1 LTKLGIDKN
10 GLAPMTLPA
19 PIASVS
25 PGRIA
30 LAACLLMTVGI
41 VSVQGRPLKRPAPAD
56 LAKQHEQNVES
67 PQSKADKAAKQS
79 VPAQP
84 APAQPI
90 IAQPAADQPAA
101 AEVIKQREQELD
113 SLRTEQQQ
121 ATEAERKLAA
131 ENEMLSEDRRKLTA
145 SLIEGATRIRADE
158 ERVTAAETRMHEL
171 EGSEAAIRKS
181 LTGRRALIAEV
192 LAALQRIGHH
202 PPPAVFAGAQDA
214 LESIRTAMTL
224 GAVLPEMRV
233 ETETLMT
240 ELAGLGRVRKDLAI
254 ERDRQASEITELGA
268 AQKRM
273 SALVEER
280 QKRQAEVEHAMDEE
294 RQRVLALGRQADNL
308 KDLIAKLEQAA
319 AESAKRAERL
329 AARPVE
335 ESKPSDAKSDAKSE
349 AKSEAKSGP
358 SRPVA
363 PKDPKEPTR
372 LAPVVAFA
380 AAKGTLLLP
389 ANGVKLKDFGA
400 SDRAGGTEKGISIA
414 TRAGAQVTA
423 PSDGWVV
430 YAAPYRSYGQLL
442 ILNVG
447 GGYHVL
453 LAGMERITVDLGQF
467 VLTGEP
473 VAVMGNGTQVAS
485 TTAASTN
492 PVTTMTTASDSG
504 SPSSGSPTAGTTQPV
519 LYIEFR
525 KDGTPVDP
533 TPWWAATNS
542 EKVRG

>member
-1 LTKLGIDKN
+1 MELAKLGIGED
-10 GLAPMTLPA
+10 GLAPMTMPA
-19 PIASVS
+19 PVAAVPWSRIVASVCLV
-25 PGRIA
+25 
-30 LAACLLMTVGI
+30 LAVG
-41 VSVQGRPLKRPAPAD
+41 VASAQTRPAKRPTPSEI
-56 LAKQHEQNVES
+56 AKQREAE
-67 PQSKADKAAKQS
+67 KAAVKK
-79 VPAQP
+79 PASG
-84 APAQPI
+84 
-90 IAQPAADQPAA
+90 ADD
-101 AEVIKQREQELD
+101 IKQREQELD
-113 SLRTEQQQ
+113 SLRAEQQQ

-131 ENEMLSEDRRKLTA
+131 ENEMLAEDRRKLTA
-145 SLIEGATRIRADE
+145 ALVEGATRIRADE
-158 ERVTAAETRMHEL
+158 ERVTAVEARLHEL
-171 EGSEAAIRKS
+171 EGSEADIRKS

-214 LESIRTAMTL
+214 LESIRTAMAL

-233 ETETLMT
+233 ETASLMT
-240 ELAGLGRVRKDLAI
+240 ELSGLIRVRQELAN
-254 ERDRQASEITELGA
+254 ERDRQATEIAGLA
-268 AQKRM
+268 AEQKRM
-273 SALVEER
+273 AALVEER

-294 RQRVLALGRQADNL
+294 RQRVLALARQAENL
-308 KDLIAKLEQAA
+308 KDLIAKLEQGAEAA
-319 AESAKRAERL
+319 RRAARF
-329 AARPVE
+329 AARPAD
-335 ESKPSDAKSDAKSE
+335 ESKPSEPRSSADAL
-349 AKSEAKSGP
+349 
-358 SRPVA
+358 
-363 PKDPKEPTR
+363 KDPAR
-372 LAPVVAFA
+372 LAPVIAFA

-389 ANGVKLKDFGA
+389 ANGVKIREFGA
-400 SDRAGGTEKGISIA
+400 ADGTGGTEKGISIA

-473 VAVMGNGTQVAS
+473 VAAMGNGTQVAS
-485 TTAASTN
+485 SPQAAASST
-492 PVTTMTTASDSG
+492 PVMATSASDSG
-504 SPSSGSPTAGTTQPV
+504 SATTGTAQPV
-519 LYIEFR
+519 LYVEFR

>member
-1 LTKLGIDKN
+1 
-10 GLAPMTLPA
+10 MTIA
-19 PIASVS
+19 VPIASVPWS
-25 PGRIA
+25 RIA
-30 LAACLLMTVGI
+30 VAAFLVLAVGA
-41 VSVQGRPLKRPAPAD
+41 VSAQTKPAKKPAPASLVKQRKQAVD
-56 LAKQHEQNVES
+56 PPQPTEDSGTATKTAPVEAIKQH
-67 PQSKADKAAKQS
+67 
-79 VPAQP
+79 
-84 APAQPI
+84 
-90 IAQPAADQPAA
+90 
-101 AEVIKQREQELD
+101 EQELD
-113 SLRTEQQQ
+113 SLRAEQQQ
-121 ATEAERKLAA
+121 ATEAEQKLAA
-131 ENEMLSEDRRKLTA
+131 ENEMLGEDRRKLTA
-145 SLIEGATRIRADE
+145 ALIDGATRIRAAE

-171 EGSEAAIRKS
+171 EGREADIRKS

-224 GAVLPEMRV
+224 GAVLPEMRA
-233 ETETLMT
+233 ETQSLMA
-240 ELAGLGRVRKDLAI
+240 ELSDLVRVRQDLVI
-254 ERDRQASEITELGA
+254 EHDRQATEIAELA
-268 AQKRM
+268 AEQKRM
-273 SALVEER
+273 AALVEER
-280 QKRQAEVEHAMDEE
+280 QKRQAEVEHAMEEE
-294 RQRVLALGRQADNL
+294 RQRVLALAHQADNL
-308 KDLIAKLEQAA
+308 KDLIAKLEQGAEAA
-319 AESAKRAERL
+319 RRAARF
-329 AARPVE
+329 AARPAD
-335 ESKPSDAKSDAKSE
+335 ESKSSDPRSGAAAVQDPS
-349 AKSEAKSGP
+349 
-358 SRPVA
+358 
-363 PKDPKEPTR
+363 R
-372 LAPVVAFA
+372 LAPVIAFA

-389 ANGVKLKDFGA
+389 ANGVKIREFGA
-400 SDRAGGTEKGISIA
+400 TDRSGGTEKGISIA

-485 TTAASTN
+485 TSTANGSTM
-492 PVTTMTTASDSG
+492 PVLTSASDSG
-504 SPSSGSPTAGTTQPV
+504 SPTTGTTQPV

>member
-1 LTKLGIDKN
+1 LTKPELAERGIGED
-10 GLAPMTLPA
+10 GLAPMTMPA
-19 PIASVS
+19 PIA
-25 PGRIA
+25 PAFRGRV
-30 LAACLLMTVGI
+30 LTAACLALAVGI
-41 VSVQGRPLKRPAPAD
+41 VSAPAKPAKRPAPAD
-56 LAKQHEQNVES
+56 LAKQRSQDVES
-67 PQSKADKAAKQS
+67 PQSKADKAA
-79 VPAQP
+79 AQKP
-84 APAQPI
+84 APT
-90 IAQPAADQPAA
+90 
-101 AEVIKQREQELD
+101 EVIKQREQELD
-113 SLRTEQQQ
+113 TLRTEQQR
-121 ATEAERKLAA
+121 ATEAAQKLAA
-131 ENEMLSEDRRKLTA
+131 ENELISEDRRKLTA

-171 EGSEAAIRKS
+171 EGRDADIRKS
-181 LTGRRALIAEV
+181 LMDRRALIAEV

-233 ETETLMT
+233 ETESLMT
-240 ELAGLGRVRKDLAI
+240 ELSGLIRVRQELAA
-254 ERDRQASEITELGA
+254 ERDRQATEIAELA
-268 AQKRM
+268 AEQKRM
-273 SALVEER
+273 AALVEER
-280 QKRQAEVEHAMDEE
+280 QKRQAEVEHAMEEE
-294 RQRVLALGRQADNL
+294 RQRVLALARQADNL
-308 KDLIAKLEQAA
+308 KDLIAKLEQGVEAAKRTARMAARTADESKSSEPRSGAA
-319 AESAKRAERL
+319 AK
-329 AARPVE
+329 
-335 ESKPSDAKSDAKSE
+335 D
-349 AKSEAKSGP
+349 P
-358 SRPVA
+358 SRLEPVI
-363 PKDPKEPTR
+363 
-372 LAPVVAFA
+372 AFA

-389 ANGVKLKDFGA
+389 ANGVKIRDFGA
-400 SDRAGGTEKGISIA
+400 TDRTGGTEKGISIA

-485 TTAASTN
+485 SSTS
-492 PVTTMTTASDSG
+492 VSTMPLLTSGSESG
-504 SPSSGSPTAGTTQPV
+504 SPPAGTTTQPV

-533 TPWWAATNS
+533 APWWAASNS

>member
-1 LTKLGIDKN
+1 LAKPGIGED
-10 GLAPMTLPA
+10 GLAPMTLSAPMLPA
-19 PIASVS
+19 PTASVS
-25 PGRIA
+25 RSRIA
-30 LAACLLMTVGI
+30 VAACLVLAVGI
-41 VSVQGRPLKRPAPAD
+41 GSAQTRPLKKPVPAD
-56 LAKQHEQNVES
+56 LAKQREQTVES
-67 PQSKADKAAKQS
+67 PQSKADKAAQ
-79 VPAQP
+79 QP
-84 APAQPI
+84 ASP
-90 IAQPAADQPAA
+90 
-101 AEVIKQREQELD
+101 EVIKQREQELD
-113 SLRTEQQQ
+113 SLRAEQQQ
-121 ATEAERKLAA
+121 AAEAAQKLAA

-145 SLIEGATRIRADE
+145 SLVEGATRIRTDE

-181 LTGRRALIAEV
+181 LTGRRAVIAEV

-214 LESIRTAMTL
+214 LESIRTAMSL
-224 GAVLPEMRV
+224 GAVLPGMRV

-240 ELAGLGRVRKDLAI
+240 ELAGLVRVRQDLAV
-254 ERDRQASEITELGA
+254 ERDRQASEIAELGA

-294 RQRVLALGRQADNL
+294 RQRVLALARQADNL
-308 KDLIAKLEQAA
+308 KDLIAKLEQGVDSARQAA
-319 AESAKRAERL
+319 RL
-329 AARPVE
+329 AARPPE
-335 ESKPSDAKSDAKSE
+335 ESKPSDTKIGPGVAKD
-349 AKSEAKSGP
+349 
-358 SRPVA
+358 
-363 PKDPKEPTR
+363 PTR
-372 LAPVVAFA
+372 LAPAVAFA

-389 ANGVKLKDFGA
+389 ANGVKLKEFGA
-400 SDRAGGTEKGISIA
+400 ADRAGGTEKGVSMA

-473 VAVMGNGTQVAS
+473 IAVMGNGTQVAS
-485 TTAASTN
+485 ATQAASTTAASTTTASTNISASTN
-492 PVTTMTTASDSG
+492 PLTKMTSASDSG
-504 SPSSGSPTAGTTQPV
+504 SPTSGSPTSGVLTAGTTRPV

-525 KDGTPVDP
+525 KDGSPVDP
-533 TPWWAATNS
+533 APWWAATNS

>member
-1 LTKLGIDKN
+1 LAERGIGED
-10 GLAPMTLPA
+10 GLAPMTMPA
-19 PIASVS
+19 PIASAFR
-25 PGRIA
+25 GRVVV
-30 LAACLLMTVGI
+30 AACLALAVGI
-41 VSVQGRPLKRPAPAD
+41 VSAQTRPAKKPVPAD
-56 LAKQHEQNVES
+56 LAKQRSPDVES
-67 PQSKADKAAKQS
+67 PQSKADKAAVQK
-79 VPAQP
+79 P
-84 APAQPI
+84 APTEA
-90 IAQPAADQPAA
+90 
-101 AEVIKQREQELD
+101 IKQREQELD
-113 SLRTEQQQ
+113 TLRAEQQQ
-121 ATEAERKLAA
+121 ATEAAQQLAA
-131 ENEMLSEDRRKLTA
+131 ENELISEDRRKLTGA
-145 SLIEGATRIRADE
+145 LIEGATRIRADE

-171 EGSEAAIRKS
+171 EGREADIRKS
-181 LTGRRALIAEV
+181 LMGRRALIAEV

-233 ETETLMT
+233 ETESLMT
-240 ELAGLGRVRKDLAI
+240 ELSGLIRVRQELAA
-254 ERDRQASEITELGA
+254 ERDRQGTEIAELA
-268 AQKRM
+268 AEQKRM
-273 SALVEER
+273 AALVEER
-280 QKRQAEVEHAMDEE
+280 QKRQAEVEHAMEEE
-294 RQRVLALGRQADNL
+294 RQRVLALARQADNL
-308 KDLIAKLEQAA
+308 KDLIAKLEQGVEA
-319 AESAKRAERL
+319 AKRAARM
-329 AARPVE
+329 AARPAD
-335 ESKPSDAKSDAKSE
+335 ESKSSEPRSSAAAAKD
-349 AKSEAKSGP
+349 P
-358 SRPVA
+358 SRLEPVI
-363 PKDPKEPTR
+363 
-372 LAPVVAFA
+372 AFA

-400 SDRAGGTEKGISIA
+400 TDRTGGTEKGISIA

-485 TTAASTN
+485 SSSTSASTM
-492 PVTTMTTASDSG
+492 PLLTSASESG
-504 SPSSGSPTAGTTQPV
+504 SPPTGTTTQPV

-525 KDGTPVDP
+525 KDGAPVDP
-533 TPWWAATNS
+533 TPWWAANNS

>member
-1 LTKLGIDKN
+1 
-10 GLAPMTLPA
+10 MTLSA

-25 PGRIA
+25 PSRIA
-30 LAACLLMTVGI
+30 LAACLVMTVGI
-41 VSVQGRPLKRPAPAD
+41 VSVQGRPLKRPTPAD
-56 LAKQHEQNVES
+56 PAKQQNVES
-67 PQSKADKAAKQS
+67 PQSKVDKAAKQS

-84 APAQPI
+84 APAQPVT
-90 IAQPAADQPAA
+90 AQPAAAQPA

-113 SLRTEQQQ
+113 SLRAEQQQ

-145 SLIEGATRIRADE
+145 SLIECATRIRADE

-181 LTGRRALIAEV
+181 LTGRRAVIAEV

-233 ETETLMT
+233 ETETLLT

-254 ERDRQASEITELGA
+254 ERDRQATEIAELGA

-308 KDLIAKLEQAA
+308 KDLIAKLEQGV
-319 AESAKRAERL
+319 ENAKRAARL
-329 AARPVE
+329 AARPPE
-335 ESKPSDAKSDAKSE
+335 ESKPSEPKSDAKSDAKP
-349 AKSEAKSGP
+349 APSGAA
-358 SRPVA
+358 A
-363 PKDPKEPTR
+363 PKDPTR

-400 SDRAGGTEKGISIA
+400 SDRAGGTEKGISIS

-485 TTAASTN
+485 TTAASTS

-504 SPSSGSPTAGTTQPV
+504 SPSSGSSTAGTTQPV

>member
-1 LTKLGIDKN
+1 
-10 GLAPMTLPA
+10 MTLPA
-19 PIASVS
+19 PIAPVS
-25 PGRIA
+25 WSRIA
-30 LAACLLMTVGI
+30 AAACIVLAVGI
-41 VSVQGRPLKRPAPAD
+41 VPGQTRPLKRPAPPD
-56 LAKQHEQNVES
+56 LTKQREQNAES
-67 PQSKADKAAKQS
+67 PQSKADKAAKE
-79 VPAQP
+79 PASTE
-84 APAQPI
+84 I
-90 IAQPAADQPAA
+90 
-101 AEVIKQREQELD
+101 IKQREQELD
-113 SLRTEQQQ
+113 SLRAAQRQ
-121 ATEAERKLAA
+121 ATEAEQKLAA

-145 SLIEGATRIRADE
+145 SLIEGAARIRTDE
-158 ERVTAAETRMHEL
+158 ERVTAVEARMHEL

-181 LTGRRALIAEV
+181 LMGRRALIAEV

-233 ETETLMT
+233 ETESLLT
-240 ELAGLGRVRKDLAI
+240 ELSGLVRVRQELAS
-254 ERDRQASEITELGA
+254 ERDRQASEIAELGA

-294 RQRVLALGRQADNL
+294 RQRVLALARQADNL
-308 KDLIAKLEQAA
+308 KDLIAKLEQGVESARRAA
-319 AESAKRAERL
+319 AV
-329 AARPVE
+329 AARPTE
-335 ESKPSDAKSDAKSE
+335 ESKPSE
-349 AKSEAKSGP
+349 AKTAPPAAK
-358 SRPVA
+358 
-363 PKDPKEPTR
+363 DPTR
-372 LAPVVAFA
+372 LAPVIAFA

-389 ANGVKLKDFGA
+389 ANGVKFKDFGA
-400 SDRAGGTEKGISIA
+400 PDRAGGTEKGISIA

-473 VAVMGNGTQVAS
+473 VAAMGNGTQVAS

-492 PVTTMTTASDSG
+492 MTASTNPVTMMTSASDSG
-504 SPSSGSPTAGTTQPV
+504 SPSSGSSTAGTTQPI

>member
-1 LTKLGIDKN
+1 MLPQLVAICGKLCWNISETGI
-10 GLAPMTLPA
+10 GETGIGERPMTLPA
-19 PIASVS
+19 PIASVCWS
-25 PGRIA
+25 RIA
-30 LAACLLMTVGI
+30 VAACAVLAVGI
-41 VSVQGRPLKRPAPAD
+41 VSAQTRPLKRPAPAD
-56 LAKQHEQNVES
+56 LAKQHEQNADT
-67 PQSKADKAAKQS
+67 PQSKMDKAAK
-79 VPAQP
+79 PP
-84 APAQPI
+84 APTEI
-90 IAQPAADQPAA
+90 
-101 AEVIKQREQELD
+101 IKQREQELD
-113 SLRTEQQQ
+113 SLRAEQQQ
-121 ATEAERKLAA
+121 ATEAEQKLAA

-145 SLIEGATRIRADE
+145 SLIEGASRIRADE
-158 ERVTAAETRMHEL
+158 ERVTAVETRMHEL

-181 LTGRRALIAEV
+181 LAGRRALIAEV

-233 ETETLMT
+233 ETESLMT
-240 ELAGLGRVRKDLAI
+240 ELSGLVRVRQDLAV
-254 ERDRQASEITELGA
+254 ERDHQASEIAELDA

-294 RQRVLALGRQADNL
+294 RQRVLALARQADNL
-308 KDLIAKLEQAA
+308 KDLIAKLEQGAENARRAA
-319 AESAKRAERL
+319 AL
-329 AARPVE
+329 AVRPTE
-335 ESKPSDAKSDAKSE
+335 ESRPSDAKSGPAAAK
-349 AKSEAKSGP
+349 
-358 SRPVA
+358 
-363 PKDPKEPTR
+363 DPTR
-372 LAPVVAFA
+372 LAPVIAFA
-380 AAKGTLLLP
+380 AAKGTLSLP
-389 ANGVKLKDFGA
+389 ANGAKLKDFGA
-400 SDRAGGTEKGISIA
+400 PDRAGGTEKGISIA

-485 TTAASTN
+485 TTAASTSTTASN
-492 PVTTMTTASDSG
+492 TIASNTTASTNAVTVMTSASDSG
-504 SPSSGSPTAGTTQPV
+504 SPSSGSPTAGTTQPI

>member
-1 LTKLGIDKN
+1 MTLS
-10 GLAPMTLPA
+10 APMLPA
-19 PIASVS
+19 PTASVS
-25 PGRIA
+25 RSRIA
-30 LAACLLMTVGI
+30 VAACLALAVGI
-41 VSVQGRPLKRPAPAD
+41 VSAQTRPLRKPAPAD
-56 LAKQHEQNVES
+56 LAKQREQNVES
-67 PQSKADKAAKQS
+67 PQSKADKAAKQ
-79 VPAQP
+79 P
-84 APAQPI
+84 APTEA
-90 IAQPAADQPAA
+90 
-101 AEVIKQREQELD
+101 IKQREQELD
-113 SLRTEQQQ
+113 SLRAEQQQ
-121 ATEAERKLAA
+121 AAEAEQKLAA

-145 SLIEGATRIRADE
+145 SLVEGAARIRTDE

-214 LESIRTAMTL
+214 LESIRTAMSL

-240 ELAGLGRVRKDLAI
+240 ELAGLVHVRQDLAV
-254 ERDRQASEITELGA
+254 ERDRQASEIAELDA

-280 QKRQAEVEHAMDEE
+280 QKRQAEVEHAMDGE
-294 RQRVLALGRQADNL
+294 RQRVLALARQADNL
-308 KDLIAKLEQAA
+308 KDLIAKLEQGVDSARQAA
-319 AESAKRAERL
+319 RF
-329 AARPVE
+329 AARPPE
-335 ESKPSDAKSDAKSE
+335 ESKPSDAKS
-349 AKSEAKSGP
+349 GP
-358 SRPVA
+358 A
-363 PKDPKEPTR
+363 AAKEPTG
-372 LAPVVAFA
+372 LAPLVAFA

-389 ANGVKLKDFGA
+389 ANGVKLKEFGA
-400 SDRAGGTEKGISIA
+400 TDRAGGTEKGISIA

-473 VAVMGNGTQVAS
+473 IAVMGNGTQVAS
-485 TTAASTN
+485 TTQVSSTTQVASTASTTTASTTTASTNISASTN
-492 PVTTMTTASDSG
+492 PLTKMTSASDSG
-504 SPSSGSPTAGTTQPV
+504 SPTSGAPTAGTTQPV

-533 TPWWAATNS
+533 APWWTATNS

>member
-1 LTKLGIDKN
+1 
-10 GLAPMTLPA
+10 MTLPA

-25 PGRIA
+25 WSCIA
-30 LAACLLMTVGI
+30 LAACIVLAVGS
-41 VSVQGRPLKRPAPAD
+41 VSAQTKTLKRPTPAD
-56 LAKQHEQNVES
+56 ISKQRDQNAES
-67 PQSKADKAAKQS
+67 AQSKADKAAK
-79 VPAQP
+79 P
-84 APAQPI
+84 
-90 IAQPAADQPAA
+90 PAAP
-101 AEVIKQREQELD
+101 ETIKQREQELD
-113 SLRTEQQQ
+113 SLRAQQQQ
-121 ATEAERKLAA
+121 ATEAEQKLAT

-145 SLIEGATRIRADE
+145 SLIEGAARIRADE
-158 ERVTAAETRMHEL
+158 ERVTAVEARLHEL
-171 EGSEAAIRKS
+171 EGSEADIRKS

-202 PPPAVFAGAQDA
+202 PPPAVFTGAQDA
-214 LESIRTAMTL
+214 LDSIRTAMTL

-240 ELAGLGRVRKDLAI
+240 ELSGLVRVRQELAS
-254 ERDRQASEITELGA
+254 ERDRQAREIAELDT

-273 SALVEER
+273 SALVDER
-280 QKRQAEVEHAMDEE
+280 QKRQAEVEHAMGEE
-294 RQRVLALGRQADNL
+294 RQRVLALARQADNL
-308 KDLIAKLEQAA
+308 KDLIAKLEQD
-319 AESAKRAERL
+319 AENAKRAAAL
-329 AARPVE
+329 AARAAE
-335 ESKPSDAKSDAKSE
+335 EAKAAETPKASETPKPSEASKPSE
-349 AKSEAKSGP
+349 AKSLAEAKSPSEAKLPADAKSGP
-358 SRPVA
+358 AR
-363 PKDPKEPTR
+363 DPTR
-372 LAPVVAFA
+372 LAPVIAFA
-380 AAKGTLLLP
+380 AAKGTLSLP
-389 ANGVKLKDFGA
+389 ANGAKLKDFGA
-400 SDRAGGTEKGISIA
+400 PDRAGGTEKGISIA

-485 TTAASTN
+485 TNAASTN
-492 PVTTMTTASDSG
+492 AVTMMTSASDSG
-504 SPSSGSPTAGTTQPV
+504 APSPGSPTAGTTQPI

-525 KDGTPVDP
+525 KDGAPVDP
-533 TPWWAATNS
+533 TPWWAATKS

>member
-1 LTKLGIDKN
+1 
-10 GLAPMTLPA
+10 MTLPA

-25 PGRIA
+25 PSRIA
-30 LAACLLMTVGI
+30 LAACLVMTVGI

-56 LAKQHEQNVES
+56 PAKQQNVES

-84 APAQPI
+84 APAQPVT
-90 IAQPAADQPAA
+90 AQPAAAQPA

-113 SLRTEQQQ
+113 SLRAEQQQ

-171 EGSEAAIRKS
+171 EDSEAAIRKS
-181 LTGRRALIAEV
+181 LTGRRAVIAEV

-224 GAVLPEMRV
+224 GAVLPKMRV
-233 ETETLMT
+233 ETETLLT
-240 ELAGLGRVRKDLAI
+240 ELAGLGRVRKELAI
-254 ERDRQASEITELGA
+254 ERDRQATEIAELGA

-308 KDLIAKLEQAA
+308 KDLIAKLEQGV
-319 AESAKRAERL
+319 ENAKRAARL
-329 AARPVE
+329 AARPPE
-335 ESKPSDAKSDAKSE
+335 ESKPSEPKSDAKSDSKP
-349 AKSEAKSGP
+349 APSG
-358 SRPVA
+358 A
-363 PKDPKEPTR
+363 ATPKDPTR

-485 TTAASTN
+485 TTAASTS

>member
-1 LTKLGIDKN
+1 
-10 GLAPMTLPA
+10 MTLPA

-25 PGRIA
+25 WSRIA
-30 LAACLLMTVGI
+30 LAACIVLAVGI
-41 VSVQGRPLKRPAPAD
+41 DSAQTRPLKRPTPAD
-56 LAKQHEQNVES
+56 LAKQREQNAES
-67 PQSKADKAAKQS
+67 PQPKADQAAKQ
-79 VPAQP
+79 P
-84 APAQPI
+84 APTEI
-90 IAQPAADQPAA
+90 
-101 AEVIKQREQELD
+101 IKQREQELD
-113 SLRTEQQQ
+113 SLRAAQRQ
-121 ATEAERKLAA
+121 ATEAEQKLAA

-158 ERVTAAETRMHEL
+158 ERVSAVEARMHEL

-181 LTGRRALIAEV
+181 LMGRRALIAEV

-224 GAVLPEMRV
+224 GAVLPDMRV
-233 ETETLMT
+233 ETESLMT
-240 ELAGLGRVRKDLAI
+240 ELSGLVRVRQELAS
-254 ERDRQASEITELGA
+254 ERDRQASEIAELGA

-294 RQRVLALGRQADNL
+294 RQRVLALARQADNL
-308 KDLIAKLEQAA
+308 KDLIAKLEQGV
-319 AESAKRAERL
+319 ESAKRAAAAL
-329 AARPVE
+329 AARPAE
-335 ESKPSDAKSDAKSE
+335 ESKP
-349 AKSEAKSGP
+349 SEAKSGP
-358 SRPVA
+358 PA
-363 PKDPKEPTR
+363 AKDPTR
-372 LAPVVAFA
+372 LAPVIAFA

-485 TTAASTN
+485 TTASTN

-504 SPSSGSPTAGTTQPV
+504 SPSSGSPTAGTTQPI

>member
-1 LTKLGIDKN
+1 
-10 GLAPMTLPA
+10 MMLPA
-19 PIASVS
+19 PIAPVS
-25 PGRIA
+25 WSRIA
-30 LAACLLMTVGI
+30 LAACIVLAVGI
-41 VSVQGRPLKRPAPAD
+41 VSGQTRPLKRPTPAD
-56 LAKQHEQNVES
+56 LAKQREQNAES
-67 PQSKADKAAKQS
+67 PQPKADQAAKQ
-79 VPAQP
+79 PASTE
-84 APAQPI
+84 I
-90 IAQPAADQPAA
+90 
-101 AEVIKQREQELD
+101 IKQREQELD
-113 SLRTEQQQ
+113 SLRAAQRQ
-121 ATEAERKLAA
+121 ATEAEQKLAA

-145 SLIEGATRIRADE
+145 SLIEGAARIRADE
-158 ERVTAAETRMHEL
+158 ERVTAVETRMHEL

-233 ETETLMT
+233 ETESLMT
-240 ELAGLGRVRKDLAI
+240 ELAGLIRVRQELAR
-254 ERDRQASEITELGA
+254 ERERQAAEIAELA
-268 AQKRM
+268 VAQKRTA
-273 SALVEER
+273 ALVEER
-280 QKRQAEVEHAMDEE
+280 QKRQAEVEHAMEEE
-294 RQRVLALGRQADNL
+294 RQRVLALARQADNL
-308 KDLIAKLEQAA
+308 KDLIAKLEQGVEA
-319 AESAKRAERL
+319 AKRAARL
-329 AARPVE
+329 AARPAE
-335 ESKPSDAKSDAKSE
+335 ESKSSEPRSGAAAAKDS
-349 AKSEAKSGP
+349 
-358 SRPVA
+358 SRLEPVI
-363 PKDPKEPTR
+363 
-372 LAPVVAFA
+372 AFA
-380 AAKGTLLLP
+380 AAKGRLLLP
-389 ANGVKLKDFGA
+389 ANGVKIKDFGA

-485 TTAASTN
+485 SSSTPASTM
-492 PVTTMTTASDSG
+492 PVLTSASDSG
-504 SPSSGSPTAGTTQPV
+504 SPSSGMTQSSPPAGTTQSV

-525 KDGTPVDP
+525 KDGTPVDS
-533 TPWWAATNS
+533 TPWWAANSS

>member
-1 LTKLGIDKN
+1 
-10 GLAPMTLPA
+10 MTLPA

-25 PGRIA
+25 RSRIA

-79 VPAQP
+79 APAQP
-84 APAQPI
+84 APAQPVT
-90 IAQPAADQPAA
+90 AQPAAAQPAA

-113 SLRTEQQQ
+113 SLRAEQQQ

-158 ERVTAAETRMHEL
+158 ERVTAAETRMHAL

-254 ERDRQASEITELGA
+254 ERDRQASEIAELGA
-268 AQKRM
+268 AQRRM
-273 SALVEER
+273 SGLVEER

-294 RQRVLALGRQADNL
+294 RQRVLALARQADNL
-308 KDLIAKLEQAA
+308 KDLIAKLEQGV
-319 AESAKRAERL
+319 ENAKRAARL
-329 AARPVE
+329 AARPTE
-335 ESKPSDAKSDAKSE
+335 ESKPSEAKSDAKS
-349 AKSEAKSGP
+349 GP
-358 SRPVA
+358 SGAAA
-363 PKDPKEPTR
+363 PKDATR